1 MSRSYALAHAAR
13 RVRSLADRLPP
24 SHRHLADAEI
34 ARSWG
39 ELLDELED
47 STNSR
52 ALYLIDL
59 WTERMERR
67 LCSTLTNAPL
77 EESEVT

>member
-1 MSRSYALAHAAR
+1 
-13 RVRSLADRLPP
+13 
-24 SHRHLADAEI
+24 
-34 ARSWG
+34 
-39 ELLDELED
+39 LDELED